1 MKQLDGVTKALT
13 LHQPYATLIAA
24 GIKHWETR
32 YNPPGGPMCPAGT
45 RPLPGL
51 PVEPGER
58 VAVHAAKTDTAL
70 YQFGNDDVPGLHR
83 DGHIGV
89 CDLWHRDAGPNWSIL
104 FPDRRDWFPLPFG
117 AIVGTAVVAEVLPIF
132 GMERIYDRPD
142 RPPESAVPYIWY
154 GLKESDTY
162 GATPLIGLD
171 VERDAAQEDVSDQL
185 PYGYWEAGRWAWRM
199 TDPVMFDAPVPCRG
213 AQGVWRI
220 PAQVTA

>member
-1 MKQLDGVTKALT
+1 VARCARRG
-13 LHQPYATLIAA
+13 HGPYQGCRSNPVNASLFTPRKPTPRCTSSATTTCPGCIA
-24 GIKHWETR
+24 
-32 YNPPGGPMCPAGT
+32 
-45 RPLPGL
+45 
-51 PVEPGER
+51 
-58 VAVHAAKTDTAL
+58 TDTSAAATC
-70 YQFGNDDVPGLHR
+70 G
-83 DGHIGV
+83 IGM
-89 CDLWHRDAGPNWSIL
+89 LARNWSIL

-154 GLKESDTY
+154 GLKKSDAF

-199 TDPVMFDAPVPCRG
+199 TDPVMFDSPILCRG

-220 PAQVTA
+220 PTGLAS